1 MMKSRVLIT
10 GIAGFTGNYLASCL
24 QDTGSEVWG
33 LDRDK
38 LNPPSSSSVSM
49 HYADICNPEEIT
61 RVLEECQPETI
72 YHLAAQSSVGLSWQ
86 EPALTMKVN
95 LEGTIN
101 LLETVRKLQLSS
113 RILLIGSG
121 EEYGPVDSLDLP
133 ISEDKMPDPQNPYS
147 LSKYFQT
154 MVGMQYFYSY
164 GMNIYFARAFNH
176 TGPGQNKGFV
186 VPDFA
191 SQVAAIEAG
200 LQEPVIS
207 VGNLS
212 AQRDFSDVRDVVQAY
227 RKIVEQ
233 GKPGT
238 IYNVGS
244 GRAIPIQTILDQLL
258 LLSSKTIKVKIDPK
272 KYRPVDVPII
282 YASISKFH
290 NETGWQPQIELQD
303 TIKDTLGY
311 WRNEIKK
318 GTNKQI

>member
-10 GIAGFTGNYLASCL
+10 GIKGFTGNYLSSYL
-24 QDTGSEVWG
+24 QEKDYEVWG
-33 LDRDK
+33 LGRNE
-38 LNPPSSSSVSM
+38 LSALPHSSVCM
-49 HYADICNPEEIT
+49 HYADICSPEEIT
-61 RVLEECQPETI
+61 KVLEECQPDVI
-72 YHLAAQSSVGLSWQ
+72 YHLAAQSSVGLSW
-86 EPALTMKVN
+86 EKPALTMKVN

-121 EEYGPVDSLDLP
+121 EEYGPVESLELP
-133 ISEDKMPDPQNPYS
+133 INEEKSPNPQNPYS

-154 MVGMQYFYSY
+154 LVGMQYFHSY
-164 GMNIYFARAFNH
+164 GMNIFFARAFNH
-176 TGPGQNKGFV
+176 TGPGQTRGFV

-200 LQEPVIS
+200 LQEAVIN

-227 RKIVEQ
+227 WQIVEQ

-258 LLSSKTIKVKIDPK
+258 LLSSKSIKIEIDTK
-272 KYRPVDVPII
+272 KFRPVDVPII
-282 YASISKFH
+282 YASISKLYE
-290 NETGWQPQIELQD
+290 ETGWQPYIELQD
-303 TIKDTLGY
+303 TLKDTLEY
-311 WRNEIKK
+311 WRNEIKR
-318 GTNKQI
+318 GL